1 MGSSTFSARGAGFRR
16 VTWLLPLGGAAMA
29 VTGGIWVAAPL
40 GVRAVP
46 ASDSVQMRTHGRVP
60 EAFASPSAYAGL
72 GGSAVAVP
80 QGEAV
85 SPGAARYTVALAS
98 DGAGHS
104 WNGTEKISFVNPGTV
119 PLTEFWI
126 RLWGNGDAGCGAAQA
141 ERISGLAGGSIAET
155 QQNCTAYRIVLD
167 AALAPGA
174 RTEVG
179 FSLSIDVPT
188 RRDRFGVNGVD
199 TYVGDALAILAVKD
213 EHGWELP
220 SYVDFGES
228 YYSLT
233 ADYDVALDH
242 PAALQ
247 VPSTGTVAGETA
259 EGDRLVTH
267 IVAPKVRG
275 FSWSAGAYH
284 HDSVTSATG
293 VVVDA
298 YWPNSE
304 SDSNCRNL
312 MRYASG
318 AIDAYSARYG
328 AYPYPR
334 FTIVFDEFGTA
345 FDGMEYP
352 NYVLSSAYEGAVA
365 HEVAHQWWF
374 ALVGDD
380 QYRHPWLDE
389 AFAEYSAEEFQGGTT
404 PAHNCDWIAAD
415 ERMDDS
421 MDVYEKAGDPLY
433 HDAIYHEGTCML
445 YDLEHTIGRD
455 AMDRMLRGLVTTYGY
470 GVVRP
475 ADVWAMAGSVSGKDL
490 SAFWAKWRN
499 TGD

>member
-1 MGSSTFSARGAGFRR
+1 
-16 VTWLLPLGGAAMA
+16 VWVPLGGAAAA
-29 VTGGIWVAAPL
+29 VVMGAWAAMPCGPSPL
-40 GVRAVP
+40 GTPAHGVVSGSPVTTGDYAAV
-46 ASDSVQMRTHGRVP
+46 GK
-60 EAFASPSAYAGL
+60 
-72 GGSAVAVP
+72 SAVAAK
-80 QGEAV
+80 GEPAA
-85 SPGAARYTVALAS
+85 PDEARYTVALRS
-98 DGAGHS
+98 DAAGHS
-104 WNGTEKISFVNPGTV
+104 WNGTEQISLANPGTV
-119 PLTEFWI
+119 PMTEFWI
-126 RLWGNGDAGCGAAQA
+126 RLWGNGDAGCGAAQP
-141 ERISGLAGGSIAET
+141 ERISDLSGGSIAET
-155 QQNCTAYRIVLD
+155 TQNCTAFRIVLD

-174 RTEVG
+174 RTQVG
-179 FSLSIDVPT
+179 FDLAIDVPT

-199 TYVGDALAILAVKD
+199 TYVGNALAVLAVKD

-220 SYVDFGES
+220 PYVDFGES
-228 YYSLT
+228 FYSLT
-233 ADYDVALDH
+233 ADYDVTLDH

-259 EGDRLVTH
+259 MGDRVVTH
-267 IVAPKVRG
+267 ITAPKVRD
-275 FSWSAGAYH
+275 FAWSAGAFH
-284 HDSVTSATG
+284 HDSVVSSTG
-293 VVVDA
+293 VEIDA

-312 MRYASG
+312 MRYA
-318 AIDAYSARYG
+318 ANALDAYSARYG

-334 FTIVFDEFGTA
+334 FTIVFDEFGSA

-352 NYVLSSAYEGAVA
+352 NYVLASAYQGAVA

-389 AFAEYSAEEFQGGTT
+389 AFAEYSAEELQGATR

-421 MDVYEKAGDPLY
+421 MDVYEKAGDNLY

-445 YDLEHTIGRD
+445 FDLENTIGRSS
-455 AMDRMLRGLVTTYGY
+455 MDQLLRGLFTKSEY
-470 GVVRP
+470 GVETPVDVR
-475 ADVWAMAGSVSGKDL
+475 AMAQSVSGRDL